1 MSPECRR
8 GWFFTVPVAN
18 TLEDTTF
25 GLNRAPPLL
34 MRVVVVRWVPSVI
47 VTRLSIVVEW
57 LEVGQF
63 STISY
68 RQMVP
73 YHLGQSRIS
82 ICVHRG
88 LELAFHMPKRNLSV
102 EV

>member
-1 MSPECRR
+1 
-8 GWFFTVPVAN
+8 
-18 TLEDTTF
+18 
-25 GLNRAPPLL
+25 

-68 RQMVP
+68 RQMVLIIWVSP
-73 YHLGQSRIS
+73 ESQYV
-82 ICVHRG
+82 VHRG